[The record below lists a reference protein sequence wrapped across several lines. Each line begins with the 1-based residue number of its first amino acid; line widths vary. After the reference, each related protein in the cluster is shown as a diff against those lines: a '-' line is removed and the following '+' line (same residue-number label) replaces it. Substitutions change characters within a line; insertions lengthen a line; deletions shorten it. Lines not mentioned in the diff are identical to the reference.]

1 VAVTDRFFAGLLLAA
16 LGSFL
21 GASSGC
27 APARTREGTPPETQA
42 GPGRL
47 QSSQCPRSGPSLP
60 QDCPKLLPPTSRTAE
75 ERELDAAA
83 WVVRKHAFDQER
95 LALDYRR
102 GSARHALEL
111 ERDGAGEKRSAE
123 APDPEMA
130 EAESEESALLDT
142 RAKEIGERERCGGKP
157 AGEIVVL
164 VPLSE
169 AQPVVKLVHAAVVAY
184 DGNGPG
190 QGESV
195 VARVGCE
202 WKPVSLPD
210 TGSFATALRTPSG
223 EWVFTGIVKKEQCS
237 ATFTVSRLHEGRSE
251 VLFAEEGDS
260 GPEGVCTP
268 RTQLEWEVD
277 GGVLFG
283 VRRLVRNPERG
294 DYSLVARYRW
304 TKGKLVYEP
313 AP

>member
-1 VAVTDRFFAGLLLAA
+1 MAVTDRYFAGVLLAA

-27 APARTREGTPPETQA
+27 APARTRDGAPPATQA
-42 GPGRL
+42 EPGRH
-47 QSSQCPRSGPSLP
+47 QSSQCPRSVPSLP
-60 QDCPKLLPPTSRTAE
+60 QDCPKLLPPTSRTE

-83 WVVRKHAFDQER
+83 WVVRKHGFDQER
-95 LALDYRR
+95 LALDWRR
-102 GSARHALEL
+102 GAARHILQL
-111 ERDGAGEKRSAE
+111 ERDSAGEKRSAE
-123 APDPEMA
+123 APDPEMDQ
-130 EAESEESALLDT
+130 AESEESALLDT

-157 AGEIVVL
+157 AGEVVVL

-184 DGNGPG
+184 DQIG
-190 QGESV
+190 QGESASV

-202 WKPVSLPD
+202 WKAVSLHD

-223 EWVFTGIVKKEQCS
+223 EWVFTGIVKKDQCS
-237 ATFTVSRLHEGRSE
+237 ATFMVSRLHEGRRE
-251 VLFAEEGDS
+251 VVFAEEGDG

-268 RTQLEWEVD
+268 PTRLEWEVE

-283 VRRLVRNPERG
+283 VRRLVRNPERD

-304 TKGKLVYEP
+304 TKGKLVYGP